1 MALNLVD
8 FYNEHFMGPKR
19 NTPWTLEEVLASQ
32 WLICHKFGVL
42 ERELRE
48 SAERERKAT
57 AKQKPA
63 KAKCPRPHHLL
74 LNGERCP
81 TCKVLITRKQK

>member
-1 MALNLVD
+1 MALKLVD
-8 FYNEHFMGPKR
+8 FYNEHFTEPFSAGKSV
-19 NTPWTLEEVLASQ
+19 PWTLKEVLTSQ
-32 WLICHKFGVL
+32 WLICHKVGVL

-48 SAERERKAT
+48 SVEREK
-57 AKQKPA
+57 KA